1 MRPNVDGV
9 PSVVCHTLMHSS
21 HFTYAQLPHHLMLL
35 SCFSSGHYA
44 TRHYDSHS
52 LHTGGARILR
62 HYDSHSLHTGGAR
75 ILRAANNYSNG
86 RTSPSSDLSR
96 TFCNQ
101 TRTAEECGIRVNG
114 RAFCNTLKISV
125 ACCMYPEC
133 LSGCQRRRQRL
144 ISLSSRVVSNS
155 NTACTLASPSDIVAS
170 VGGLAIEQSSIPF
183 CLKAK
188 RQRKTNYFCLTI
200 LFASLSHS
208 LSFFILYA
216 RGP

>member
-1 MRPNVDGV
+1 MRATNLILSVSTSDASVIESYPAANMRPYHRMLYVFHEFHPDLNSPSMLVTRFLETSFHAV
-9 PSVVCHTLMHSS
+9 PQQHQPNSIRNH
-21 HFTYAQLPHHLMLL
+21 
-35 SCFSSGHYA
+35 
-44 TRHYDSHS
+44 
-52 LHTGGARILR
+52 
-62 HYDSHSLHTGGAR
+62 
-75 ILRAANNYSNG
+75 NYSNG
-86 RTSPSSDLSR
+86 RTAPSSDLSR

-125 ACCMYPEC
+125 ACCMCPEC

-200 LFASLSHS
+200 LLASLSHS

>member
-35 SCFSSGHYA
+35 SCFGSGHYA
-44 TRHYDSHS
+44 T
-52 LHTGGARILR
+52 R

-86 RTSPSSDLSR
+86 RTAPSSDLSR

-101 TRTAEECGIRVNG
+101 TRTAGECGIRVNG

-200 LFASLSHS
+200 LLASLSHS

>member
-1 MRPNVDGV
+1 MPGFCALRTSFCPYPHQTHLSSSRIPLQTCAPTIVCYTSSTNSRFLETSFHAVPQQHQPN
-9 PSVVCHTLMHSS
+9 SIRNH
-21 HFTYAQLPHHLMLL
+21 
-35 SCFSSGHYA
+35 
-44 TRHYDSHS
+44 
-52 LHTGGARILR
+52 
-62 HYDSHSLHTGGAR
+62 
-75 ILRAANNYSNG
+75 NYSNG
-86 RTSPSSDLSR
+86 RTAPSSDLSR

-125 ACCMYPEC
+125 ACCMCPEC

-200 LFASLSHS
+200 LLASLSHS

-216 RGP
+216 RDP